1 MKQLITT
8 CFEIWRSGSGRD
20 MIKVSKYLIETLS
33 FDEDSM
39 RDIIF
44 SKVETESSSSNS
56 NFKLSKT

>member
-1 MKQLITT
+1 
-8 CFEIWRSGSGRD
+8 